1 MAKQVQFRRGTSTEH
16 GSFTGA
22 VGEITFDTTLNT
34 LRAHDGSTAGGTR
47 LARYSEIVSS
57 SRQVI
62 AGTGLSGGGALSAD
76 VTLNLDTTQVV
87 APSRQVIAGTGLNG
101 GGALSSDVT
110 LNVDT
115 TQFVAPSRQVI
126 AGTGLS
132 GGGALSSNVTLSVDS
147 TVARLNAA
155 QSYSAAQRGTIVT
168 LIDGAT
174 ITPNFSSGNNFA
186 LTIGGNRTLAN
197 PTNIAAG
204 QSGVIVITNGG
215 SHTLAF
221 GSYWK
226 FKDGTAPTITVS
238 ATDVLA
244 YYCDSTT
251 RISAAVLAN
260 VS

>member
-1 MAKQVQFRRGTSTEH
+1 MSTRVQFRRGTTSQH

-22 VGEITFDTTLNT
+22 VGEVTVDTDKEVVVV
-34 LRAHDGSTAGGTR
+34 HDGSTAGGFP
-47 LARYSEIVSS
+47 A
-57 SRQVI
+57 
-62 AGTGLSGGGALSAD
+62 AGTNTRNTFTKG
-76 VTLNLDTTQVV
+76 QVG
-87 APSRQVIAGTGLNG
+87 SI
-101 GGALSSDVT
+101 
-110 LNVDT
+110 
-115 TQFVAPSRQVI
+115 
-126 AGTGLS
+126 
-132 GGGALSSNVTLSVDS
+132 VTLS
-147 TVARLNAA
+147 
-155 QSYSAAQRGTIVT
+155 
-168 LIDGAT
+168 DGAT
-174 ITPNFSSGNNFA
+174 ITPNFSAGNNFA
-186 LTIGGNRTLAN
+186 VTIGGNRTLAN

>member
-1 MAKQVQFRRGTSTEH
+1 MAKQVQLRRGTTSEH
-16 GSFTGA
+16 SSFTGA
-22 VGEITFDTTLNT
+22 IGEITVDTSLNT
-34 LRAHDGSTAGGTR
+34 ARVHDGSTAGGTR
-47 LARYSEIVSS
+47 LARYSEIVTS
-57 SRQVI
+57 SRQIV
-62 AGTGLSGGGALSAD
+62 AGSGLSGGGTLSA
-76 VTLNLDTTQVV
+76 
-87 APSRQVIAGTGLNG
+87 
-101 GGALSSDVT
+101 DVT

-115 TQFVAPSRQVI
+115 T
-126 AGTGLS
+126 
-132 GGGALSSNVTLSVDS
+132 
-147 TVARLNAA
+147 VARLNEA
-155 QSYSAAQRGTIVT
+155 QSYSAAQRGTVVT
-168 LIDGAT
+168 LTDGAT
-174 ITPNFSSGNNFA
+174 ITPDFSAGNNFA

-238 ATDVLA
+238 ATDILA

>member
-47 LARYSEIVSS
+47 LARYSEIVST

-87 APSRQVIAGTGLNG
+87 APSRQVIAGTGL
-101 GGALSSDVT
+101 
-110 LNVDT
+110 
-115 TQFVAPSRQVI
+115 
-126 AGTGLS
+126 S
-132 GGGALSSNVTLSVDS
+132 GGGALSSNVTLNVDS

-168 LIDGAT
+168 LTDGAT

>member
-1 MAKQVQFRRGTSTEH
+1 MAKQVQLRRGTTSEH
-16 GSFTGA
+16 SSFTGA
-22 VGEITFDTTLNT
+22 VGEITVDTSLNT
-34 LRAHDGSTAGGTR
+34 ARVHDGSTAGGTR
-47 LARYSEIVSS
+47 LARYSEIVAS
-57 SRQVI
+57 SRQVV
-62 AGTGLSGGGALSAD
+62 AGSGLSGGGALSAD
-76 VTLNLDTTQVV
+76 VTLN
-87 APSRQVIAGTGLNG
+87 
-101 GGALSSDVT
+101 
-110 LNVDT
+110 VDT
-115 TQFVAPSRQVI
+115 
-126 AGTGLS
+126 
-132 GGGALSSNVTLSVDS
+132 

-168 LIDGAT
+168 LTDGAT
-174 ITPNFSSGNNFA
+174 ITPNFSAGNNFA

>member
-1 MAKQVQFRRGTSTEH
+1 MAKQVQLRRGTTSEH
-16 GSFTGA
+16 SSFTGA
-22 VGEITFDTTLNT
+22 VGEITVDTSLNT
-34 LRAHDGSTAGGTR
+34 ARVHDGSTAGGTR
-47 LARYSEIVSS
+47 LARYSEIVASTL
-57 SRQVI
+57 QVV
-62 AGTGLSGGGALSAD
+62 AGSGLSGGGALSTD
-76 VTLNLDTTQVV
+76 
-87 APSRQVIAGTGLNG
+87 I
-101 GGALSSDVT
+101 T
-110 LNVDT
+110 LNVD
-115 TQFVAPSRQVI
+115 
-126 AGTGLS
+126 
-132 GGGALSSNVTLSVDS
+132 N
-147 TVARLNAA
+147 TVARLDAA
-155 QSYSAAQRGTIVT
+155 QSYSAAQRGTVVT
-168 LIDGAT
+168 LTDGAT
-174 ITPNFSSGNNFA
+174 ITPDFSSGNNFA

-238 ATDVLA
+238 STDVLA

>member
-1 MAKQVQFRRGTSTEH
+1 MAKQVQLRRGTTSEH
-16 GSFTGA
+16 SSFTGA
-22 VGEITFDTTLNT
+22 IGEITVDTSLNT
-34 LRAHDGSTAGGTR
+34 ARVHDGSTAGGTR
-47 LARYSEIVSS
+47 LARYSEIVTS
-57 SRQVI
+57 SRQVV
-62 AGTGLSGGGALSAD
+62 AGSGLSGGGTLSA
-76 VTLNLDTTQVV
+76 
-87 APSRQVIAGTGLNG
+87 
-101 GGALSSDVT
+101 DVT

-115 TQFVAPSRQVI
+115 T
-126 AGTGLS
+126 
-132 GGGALSSNVTLSVDS
+132 
-147 TVARLNAA
+147 VARLNEA
-155 QSYSAAQRGTIVT
+155 QSYSAAQRGTVVT
-168 LIDGAT
+168 LTDGAT
-174 ITPNFSSGNNFA
+174 ITPDFSAGNNFA

-238 ATDVLA
+238 ATDILA